1 MSFDTAYYSA
11 FIVLFYNFLA
21 GLGNCVWN
29 KEIDFLIRLY
39 EICIIV
45 LEKSGDAISLIIII
59 WYYLKLD

>member
-21 GLGNCVWN
+21 GLRKCVLN
-29 KEIDFLIRLY
+29 KETDFLIRLY
-39 EICIIV
+39 ETVV
-45 LEKSGDAISLIIII
+45 LEKSSDAISLIIVI

>member
-11 FIVLFYNFLA
+11 FIVLFNNFLA
-21 GLGNCVWN
+21 GLRKCVWN

-39 EICIIV
+39 ETVV
-45 LEKSGDAISLIIII
+45 LEKSGDAISLIIVV